1 MVATPNIHS
10 QQHMSFFLFNCLIQM
25 GNLCAQYDT
34 VAEFK
39 HRDMVTCM
47 RVNAICTILQLT
59 LVSPPPPC
67 RSPPQGRRSPTTP
80 WGTVT
85 K

>member
-1 MVATPNIHS
+1 MVAGACSPVDWMYVTPKPAIATFFMAKNHS
-10 QQHMSFFLFNCLIQM
+10 
-25 GNLCAQYDT
+25 
-34 VAEFK
+34 K
-39 HRDMVTCM
+39 
-47 RVNAICTILQLT
+47 TIT
-59 LVSPPPPC
+59 PPPPC